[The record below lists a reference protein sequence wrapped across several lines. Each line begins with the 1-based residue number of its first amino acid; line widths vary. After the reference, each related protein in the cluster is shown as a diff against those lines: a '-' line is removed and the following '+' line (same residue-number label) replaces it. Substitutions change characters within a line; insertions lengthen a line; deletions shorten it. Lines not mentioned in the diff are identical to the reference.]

1 MRLDLLDL
9 FGPSLRF
16 ADPQL
21 LLLLALLPAVVWLRV
36 RRERRHGGAVL
47 FSSLSL
53 LPAGGRSWREKLR
66 PVLLMLRIAAL
77 VLMIVALARPQAVRA
92 SEIAAEGIDIAV
104 ILDLSGSMEES
115 GFGDGRKVDA
125 AKTVVHDFIGGL
137 ISDRAALIVF
147 AGEAMIMAPLTL
159 DHDALQRVVEP
170 LDTGRFVGGGTA
182 IGTGLAMGLNVLR
195 ESTAKSRVAILL
207 TDGQNNSGQITP
219 EDAANA
225 AKLLGV
231 RVYTIGMIREQ
242 ERRSGNIPVDEANL
256 RAVAGVTGGQYF
268 PAFDQQALAKI
279 YADIATL
286 ERSRIG
292 VRTEFAVYEDV
303 MLPFLLAG
311 TLLLLFEVL
320 FGLTL
325 FRRSP

>member
-1 MRLDLLDL
+1 MTLDLL
-9 FGPSLRF
+9 GPTMRF
-16 ADPQL
+16 ADPQVL
-21 LLLLALLPAVVWLRV
+21 ILLALVPAVVWLRV
-36 RRERRHGGAVL
+36 LRGRRHGGAVL

-53 LPAGGRSWREKLR
+53 LPARGRSWRERLR
-66 PVLLMLRIAAL
+66 PALFVLRILAL
-77 VLMIVALARPQAVRA
+77 VLLVVALARPQAVRA

-104 ILDLSGSMEES
+104 MLDLSGSMEE
-115 GFGDGRKVDA
+115 GDFGGARKVDA
-125 AKTVVHDFIGGL
+125 AKAVVHDFFGGL
-137 ISDRAALIVF
+137 TSDRAALVVF
-147 AGEAMIMAPLTL
+147 AGEALIMAPLTL
-159 DHDALQRVVEP
+159 DHGALQRVVAP

-195 ESTAKSRVAILL
+195 ESTARSRVAILL

-225 AKLLGV
+225 AKLLGI

-242 ERRSGNIPVDEANL
+242 ERRGGTIPVDEANL
-256 RAVAGVTGGQYF
+256 RAIAEVTGGSYF
-268 PAFDQQALAKI
+268 QAFDPNALRQI
-279 YADIATL
+279 YDDIAEL

-292 VRTEFAVYEDV
+292 VRTEFAAYEDV